1 MNKLNSAA
9 LFKTYPYMVALVTED
24 MDCSTSQC
32 QEAIELLLKSSKE
45 ISYKFPLQPVWI
57 NSKDNKLLAKKL
69 RVVETECLVYL
80 ANNKAVVYYED
91 WELKSLNIWIKK
103 RMILPSIA
111 YSKHDQ
117 LESMNGEHDLVVS
130 YGGLKNQYYKMFRY
144 IASSYTD
151 LTFAHSF
158 SAPVSF

>member
-1 MNKLNSAA
+1 MRINLLVALLTTLLLIGIISSKKSSLFEENNILEMNKLNSAA

-111 YSKHDQ
+111 YSKHD
-117 LESMNGEHDLVVS
+117 
-130 YGGLKNQYYKMFRY
+130 
-144 IASSYTD
+144 
-151 LTFAHSF
+151 
-158 SAPVSF
+158 